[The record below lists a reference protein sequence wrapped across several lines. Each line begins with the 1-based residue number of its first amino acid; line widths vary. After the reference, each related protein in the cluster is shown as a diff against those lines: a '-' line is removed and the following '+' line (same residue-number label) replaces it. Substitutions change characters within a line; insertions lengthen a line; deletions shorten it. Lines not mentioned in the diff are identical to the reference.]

1 MDFVQAVAC
10 ADPEAPIACYCQR
23 SDVIVTE
30 AKRLFFCGPA
40 VKGLAFNSAQAIL
53 CPEPDKAQ
61 LVLDHGRDGVLTQSV
76 FDRVIGKAVTTLRA
90 DIAAKE
96 CKDDEQSC
104 TEKHGPIYG
113 EQLVPLRCKLE
124 FRSMKKRIVVLSGA
138 GMSAESGI
146 PTFRGAGGLWEGH
159 SVESVATPE
168 AWRHDPSLVTRFY
181 NMRRKKL
188 MEVEPNEGHRLLA
201 SLEDLFD
208 IHIITQ
214 NIDNLHERAG
224 SSRVLH
230 LHGELMKVQS
240 SVDPAWVK
248 ELDHWEVKATDL
260 CPNGYPV
267 RPHVVWFG
275 EAVPMIEPAAAL
287 MQTADIV
294 LVIGTSLMVYPA
306 AGLVDFAPMTA
317 ELIVIDPQLSALPS
331 GRKVRL
337 LQCGGSEGMRQLVSA
352 WRS

>member
-1 MDFVQAVAC
+1 
-10 ADPEAPIACYCQR
+10 
-23 SDVIVTE
+23 
-30 AKRLFFCGPA
+30 
-40 VKGLAFNSAQAIL
+40 
-53 CPEPDKAQ
+53 
-61 LVLDHGRDGVLTQSV
+61 
-76 FDRVIGKAVTTLRA
+76 
-90 DIAAKE
+90 
-96 CKDDEQSC
+96 
-104 TEKHGPIYG
+104 
-113 EQLVPLRCKLE
+113 
-124 FRSMKKRIVVLSGA
+124 MKKRIVVLSGA

-168 AWRHDPSLVTRFY
+168 AWQRDPALVTRFY

-201 SLEDLFD
+201 SLEELFEVD
-208 IHIITQ
+208 IITQ

-240 SVDPAWVK
+240 SIDPSWVK

-260 CPNGYPV
+260 CPHAFPV

-275 EAVPMIEPAAAL
+275 EPVPMIEPAAAL
-287 MQTADIV
+287 MQGADIV

-306 AGLVDFAPMTA
+306 AGLVDLAPTDA
-317 ELIVIDPQLSALPS
+317 ELIVIDPHLSALPS
-331 GRKVRL
+331 GRKARL
-337 LQCGGSEGMRQLVSA
+337 LRCGGSEGMRQLHA
-352 WRS
+352 EWRR